1 VRPWLGVYS
10 TEIEDKVVVVGIAPN
25 GPAARAEL
33 KTGDVILAVAG
44 TRVSS
49 LAQFY
54 RRVWSL
60 GEAGVEVPMLLYREG
75 LTFEVRVNSSDRAKF
90 LKGPKLH

>member
-1 VRPWLGVYS
+1 
-10 TEIEDKVVVVGIAPN
+10 VVVGVAPN
-25 GPAARAEL
+25 GPAARAEI

-44 TRVSS
+44 TRVST
-49 LAQFY
+49 LAELY
-54 RRVWSL
+54 RRIWSL
-60 GEAGVEVPMLLYREG
+60 GEAGVEVPMMLYREG